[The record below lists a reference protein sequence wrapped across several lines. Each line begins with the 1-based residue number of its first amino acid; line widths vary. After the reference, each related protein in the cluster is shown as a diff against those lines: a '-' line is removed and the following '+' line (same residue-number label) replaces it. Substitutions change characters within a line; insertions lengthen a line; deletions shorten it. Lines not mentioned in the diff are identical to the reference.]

1 MNNKELKSELE
12 SKNELVQAL
21 TLQLEQ
27 AAEQLDRLQRT
38 GVRASTVGSGGSLPA
53 EFAEQQEAAAQ
64 NIEYLV
70 EQWDAAQVA
79 GSIGRVEMQ
88 LEELRD
94 LITELVNRPVQT
106 TTAALRE
113 QTSTETVSELDAE
126 ASHADL
132 LDSLQAAF
140 LQSPEQ
146 IPETVLEEVPE
157 DFRTGSSNGMESS
170 EITPNETEP
179 LAEPG
184 ELPELPEKVDFDSAT
199 KEELCD
205 AIISRDEYIKTVVD
219 HLSAARKQF
228 GIQSPDNWEDL
239 QECPQE
245 LIEKVQ
251 QLEQQLEDQLRLGE
265 VSLSLERARLSREE
279 TQLNLAKIQIQKE
292 LRKQGIDPQTIPGLE
307 SNPESAET
315 PAEDKTKGTKWLNM
329 LRINND

>member
-1 MNNKELKSELE
+1 MNNKALKLELE

-38 GVRASTVGSGGSLPA
+38 GVRPSQGGGGSLPA
-53 EFAEQQEAAAQ
+53 EFAQQQETVAQ
-64 NIEYLV
+64 NVEYLV
-70 EQWDAAQVA
+70 EQWDTAQVA

-94 LITELVNRPVQT
+94 LVTQIASRPVQT
-106 TTAALRE
+106 AALPP
-113 QTSTETVSELDAE
+113 QETVSESISEMDAE

-140 LQSPEQ
+140 LHSNEQ

-157 DFRTGSSNGMESS
+157 TVPTETLPEAESLPPQ
-170 EITPNETEP
+170 E
-179 LAEPG
+179 
-184 ELPELPEKVDFDSAT
+184 ELPEQPEPVDFESAT
-199 KEELCD
+199 KDELRQ
-205 AIISRDEYIKTVVD
+205 AIISRDEYIKTIVD
-219 HLSAARKQF
+219 HLSAARREF
-228 GIQSPDNWEDL
+228 GIQAPDNWEEL
-239 QECPQE
+239 QGCPQE

-251 QLEQQLEDQLRLGE
+251 QLEQQLENQLRLSE

-279 TQLNLAKIQIQKE
+279 TELSMAKIQIQKE
-292 LRKQGIDPQTIPGLE
+292 LRKQGIDPQTIPGLGSDSDQADAPVE
-307 SNPESAET
+307 EKS
-315 PAEDKTKGTKWLNM
+315 KGTKWLNM

>member
-27 AAEQLDRLQRT
+27 AAEQLDRLQRS
-38 GVRASTVGSGGSLPA
+38 GVRASTVGSAGTLPA
-53 EFAEQQEAAAQ
+53 EFAQQQESAAQ

-88 LEELRD
+88 LDELRD
-94 LITELVNRPVQT
+94 LITELVNRPVQA
-106 TTAALRE
+106 TAATGE
-113 QTSTETVSELDAE
+113 QVNTEAVSELDAE

-146 IPETVLEEVPE
+146 IPETVLEEVPQ
-157 DFRTGSSNGMESS
+157 DFGTDTTS
-170 EITPNETEP
+170 ETEP
-179 LAEPG
+179 LVEPG

-199 KEELCD
+199 KEELRD
-205 AIISRDEYIKTVVD
+205 AIISRDEYIKTIVD

-228 GIQSPDNWEDL
+228 GIQSPENWEDL
-239 QECPQE
+239 QGCPQE

-251 QLEQQLEDQLRLGE
+251 QLEKQLEDQLRLGE

-307 SNPESAET
+307 SNSET
-315 PAEDKTKGTKWLNM
+315 ADSPVEEKTNGTKWLNM